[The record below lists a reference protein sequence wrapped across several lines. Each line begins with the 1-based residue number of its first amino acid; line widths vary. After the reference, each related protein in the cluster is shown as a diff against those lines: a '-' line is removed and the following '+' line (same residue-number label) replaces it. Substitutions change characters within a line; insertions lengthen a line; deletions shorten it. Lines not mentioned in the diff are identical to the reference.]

1 MIHVSEDD
9 LDEVAAIIE
18 DDVMRAILAET
29 SVKPMSVNELAE
41 RVDASKPTIYRR
53 LQTLEELD
61 VIEGRTRL
69 DEAGDHYDVYAA
81 TFHRLTVELNDGEY
95 DFHIER
101 SEPMADRFTRFIEQM

>member
-1 MIHVSEDD
+1 MSEEN

-18 DDVMRAILAET
+18 DDVTRVILAET
-29 SVKPMSVNELAE
+29 SVEPMSVSELAE

-61 VIEGRTRL
+61 VIEGRTQL

-81 TFHRLTVELNDGEY
+81 TFSRLTVELHDGEY
-95 DFHIER
+95 DFQIER
-101 SEPMADRFTRFIEQM
+101 TEPMADRFTRFIEQM